1 MSLYYKKGKMENA
14 ENLKPEE
21 SLRLIDSMINT
32 AKNKLADDGFH
43 LIFWGWLVFGAAMA
57 HYITIMMNIPY
68 GYAVW
73 PILMPLGGIISG
85 FYGYKQ
91 VKKDK
96 VKTYIDVY
104 LGYLWGAFAIGM
116 VLTLVCM
123 PKHGIANTYFF
134 LMILYGI
141 ATFVSGGLLNFKPLI
156 IGSLFSF
163 ACAGISVFIGES
175 AEQLLIIS
183 VALLFSYII
192 PGHLLRAKYKSQNV

>member
-1 MSLYYKKGKMENA
+1 MEN

-21 SLRLIDSMINT
+21 SLQLINTMINK

-57 HYITIMMNIPY
+57 HYITVMMDIPY
-68 GYAVW
+68 GYVVW

-91 VKKDK
+91 TKKDN

-104 LGYLWGAFAIGM
+104 LGYLWGAFAIAM

-123 PKHGIANTYFF
+123 PSHGIKITYFF

-141 ATFVSGGLLNFKPLI
+141 ATFVSGGLLNFKPLV

-163 ACAGISVFIGES
+163 ACAGISIFLGEP
-175 AEQLLIIS
+175 EQLLVIS
-183 VALLFSYII
+183 VALLCSYII
-192 PGHLLRAKYKSQNV
+192 PGHLLRSKYKSQNA

>member
-1 MSLYYKKGKMENA
+1 MEST

-21 SLRLIDSMINT
+21 SLKLIDSMINT

-43 LIFWGWLVFGAAMA
+43 FIFWGWLVFGAAMA

-91 VKKDK
+91 GKKEK
-96 VKTYIDVY
+96 VKTYIDTY